1 MLRRSVLMIAPW
13 VALWMGIAPASAQA
27 AMSMQEAVDLALRQN
42 PEVRASEQQIEAAR
56 AREVQAATLPNPN
69 LALVIDQ
76 VPVTSPAA
84 GNYMAGISQPLLLGG
99 QREARMEAAAVE
111 RELAEIERDVLMR
124 DLAAE
129 VQDAYAQVLFGNEVL
144 YQAKINLESA
154 QSLLAATRK
163 RLRAGE
169 VPRVEE
175 LRAEVEASR
184 AQRDVEGATARLQSA
199 KASLNVL
206 LGRPAQMAI
215 ALTAL
220 IEGRERELPSANVL
234 VELALSRRVELR
246 QAELAILREALQRR
260 VAQTA
265 LWTGTEVSV
274 LAGAVNGMQP
284 GFTANLTL
292 PIPLYRQQG
301 EIAEAEANRARAE
314 ARRDAL
320 RNRITLEV
328 EQAYR
333 DAEVDAR
340 QVAAFR
346 STYLPQAERLADNA
360 RRRFQAGEGSGLEVI
375 EARRAQREARTEY
388 QQALLASRQ
397 AIARLERAVGG
408 ALPTPTERE

>member
-1 MLRRSVLMIAPW
+1 MFAHRVLNSAPYVMMALLASPAIAE
-13 VALWMGIAPASAQA
+13 APL
-27 AMSMQEAVDLALRQN
+27 AMPEAVQLALHQN
-42 PEVRASEQQIEAAR
+42 PEVRAAERQIEAAR

-69 LALVIDQ
+69 LSLVIDQ
-76 VPVTSPAA
+76 VPVMSPAA

-99 QREARMEAAAVE
+99 QREARIEAAAVE
-111 RELAEIERDVLMR
+111 RELAEIERDVLVN

-129 VQDAYAQVLFGNEVL
+129 VRKTFAQVLFAQEAL
-144 YQAKINLESA
+144 RQARVNFESA
-154 QSLLAATRK
+154 QTLLSATRK

-184 AQRDVEGATARLQSA
+184 AQRDVDAANAQLQSSRA
-199 KASLNVL
+199 LLNVL
-206 LGRPAQMAI
+206 MGRTAQSPL
-215 ALTAL
+215 ALAPL
-220 IEGRERELPSANVL
+220 AEGQVRTLPDANPL

-246 QAELAILREALQRR
+246 QAELAIRREALQRR

-265 LWTGTEVSV
+265 MWTGTELSV
-274 LAGAVNGMQP
+274 LAGAVSGLTP
-284 GFTANLTL
+284 GFTANLTV

-340 QVAAFR
+340 QVVAFR
-346 STYLPQAERLADNA
+346 QTYVPQAERLADNA
-360 RRRFQAGEGSGLEVI
+360 RRRFEAGEGSGLEVI
-375 EARRAQREARTEY
+375 EARRALRESIAEY
-388 QQALLASRQ
+388 HQALLAYRQ
-397 AIARLERAVGG
+397 AITRLERAAGG
-408 ALPTPTERE
+408 ALTIPTERE

>member
-1 MLRRSVLMIAPW
+1 MT
-13 VALWMGIAPASAQA
+13 
-27 AMSMQEAVDLALRQN
+27 MQEAVELALRQN
-42 PEVRASEQQIEAAR
+42 PEVRATEQQIEAAR

-129 VQDAYAQVLFGNEVL
+129 VRDAYAQVLFANEEL
-144 YQAKINLESA
+144 YQSKINLESA
-154 QSLLAATRK
+154 QALLTATRK

-175 LRAEVEASR
+175 LRADVEASR
-184 AQRDVEGATARLQSA
+184 AQREVEAATARLQSSR
-199 KASLNVL
+199 ASLNVL
-206 LGRPAQMAI
+206 LGRPAQTPIALA
-215 ALTAL
+215 ALTA
-220 IEGRERELPSANVL
+220 GRERGLPATTTL
-234 VELALSRRVELR
+234 VELALARRVELR
-246 QAELAILREALQRR
+246 QAELAIRRETLQRR
-260 VAQTA
+260 VAQSA
-265 LWTGTEVSV
+265 LWTGTEVSF
-274 LAGAVNGMQP
+274 LGGAVSGMQP

-375 EARRAQREARTEY
+375 EARRALREARAEY